1 MEHQITN
8 KNTNEMKK
16 ITALVLIC
24 ICSITLTH
32 AQKYLTRNGSISFFS
47 EAPLENI
54 EAYNNQV
61 SGVIDLENGGMAFTL
76 LMKAFIFEKALMQEH
91 FNEKYVESHKYPK
104 ATFKGKI
111 KDFDSITLGSEQIAV
126 TVSGKLT
133 IHGVTKEV
141 SAPGK
146 LLKNV
151 NGNIEGK
158 SVFSIDLQEYEIKIP
173 SAVRKNIAD
182 KIEIKVNMLYEKM

>member
-1 MEHQITN
+1 
-8 KNTNEMKK
+8 MKK
-16 ITALVLIC
+16 TAALLLIC
-24 ICSITLTH
+24 ACSITLTH

-61 SGVIDLENGGMAFTL
+61 SGVIDLETGGMAFTL

-91 FNEKYVESHKYPK
+91 FNEKYVESQLYPK
-104 ATFKGKI
+104 ATFNGNI
-111 KDFDSITLGSEQIAV
+111 KDFDSFKLGSEQVVI

-141 SAPGK
+141 SVPGTLRK
-146 LLKNV
+146 DV

-158 SVFSIDLQEYEIKIP
+158 TVFNIDVQDYEIKIP

-182 KIEIKVNMLYEKM
+182 EIEIKVNMLYEEM